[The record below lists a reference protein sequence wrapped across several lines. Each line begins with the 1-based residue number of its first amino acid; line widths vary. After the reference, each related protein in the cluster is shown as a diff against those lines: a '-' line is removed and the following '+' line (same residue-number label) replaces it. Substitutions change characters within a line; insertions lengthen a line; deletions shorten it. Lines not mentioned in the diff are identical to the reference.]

1 MSFITEYLKH
11 PRSIGAIAP
20 SGKNLAKKMMQPIDF
35 DAAKVIVEYGPG
47 TGSFTKEL
55 IARRN
60 EKTTLIIIER
70 NDTFYEQLKK
80 ELSGQ
85 KNLHLIHGSAE
96 NVVKYLDK
104 YGFRH
109 ADYIISGLPFSS
121 LPKQISSNILEAT
134 QIAIGKNGQFIT
146 FQYSLVKKKLFE
158 KYFTIIKCPRVMRN
172 LPPAF
177 VFVMENKK

>member
-1 MSFITEYLKH
+1 MV
-11 PRSIGAIAP
+11 
-20 SGKNLAKKMMQPIDF
+20 QPINF
-35 DAAKVIVEYGPG
+35 DTAKVIVEYGPG

-60 EKTTLIIIER
+60 EKTTLIIIEQ
-70 NDTFYEQLKK
+70 NDTFYERLKK
-80 ELSGQ
+80 KLSNQ
-85 KNLHLIHGSAE
+85 DNIHLIHDSAE
-96 NVVKYLDK
+96 NVEKYLGK
-104 YGFRH
+104 YGFRY

-158 KYFTIIKCPRVMRN
+158 KFFEIIKCPRVMRN

-177 VFVMENKK
+177 VFVMKNKK